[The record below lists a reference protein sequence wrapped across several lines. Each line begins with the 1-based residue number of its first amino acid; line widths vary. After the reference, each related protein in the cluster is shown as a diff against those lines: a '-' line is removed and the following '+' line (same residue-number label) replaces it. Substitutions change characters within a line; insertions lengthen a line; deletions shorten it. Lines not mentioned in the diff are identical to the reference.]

1 MCSKKITQIK
11 PPNVKRKRVVG
22 MLQSL
27 VCLCF
32 FLTMSSV
39 FSFNCD
45 HYYLTSLQN
54 TFKDRMSSVNI
65 DSKFIKD
72 LLVKYI
78 AGLNTDKL
86 VFSEENEKQIEY
98 WFSDIQFDDPKY
110 NDLDTL
116 LTNTCSI
123 VVRIARSYPSCMIGA
138 VDVIEKDLDKFN
150 SIDDVYT
157 YKIKEGLSDNTPEKE
172 IFDNY
177 GIRIS
182 TQDERLSEVLY
193 DLKVWYATS
202 HTLPA
207 AKRKVL
213 NYYNDRFIQG
223 YESATTEWFIDDFLK
238 ALTTKVENEI
248 SSQLTDT
255 VTTVNNIYKNTT
267 VSNSRQKTFKDKVQ
281 TLRNFIIKR
290 FPKLQR

>member
-1 MCSKKITQIK
+1 M
-11 PPNVKRKRVVG
+11 
-22 MLQSL
+22 
-27 VCLCF
+27 
-32 FLTMSSV
+32 
-39 FSFNCD
+39 
-45 HYYLTSLQN
+45 
-54 TFKDRMSSVNI
+54 NI
-65 DSKFIKD
+65 
-72 LLVKYI
+72 V

-86 VFSEENEKQIEY
+86 FFSDENEKQIEY
-98 WFSDIQFDDPKY
+98 WFDGIQFDDPKY
-110 NDLDTL
+110 NDLDNL
-116 LTNTCSI
+116 LSDTCSI

-177 GIRIS
+177 GIKIS

-238 ALTTKVENEI
+238 VLTTKVENEI

-267 VSNSRQKTFKDKVQ
+267 VSNSRQKNFRDKIQ

-290 FPKLQR
+290 FPKLQRYKKERRT